1 MEKIFYV
8 KRSDYPSSESAVKKI
23 LVDYFG
29 VNAPVILR
37 TENGKPYLQG
47 GKLYFSVAHTGN
59 DLFIAV
65 CDEDVGIDVENLEKS
80 VDYPPIIKRFSV
92 VERNEITDKQAFLR
106 NFTAKESAVK
116 WFGGTL
122 ARDFRKLAYIDGKI
136 YYGEM
141 QLPAVTAFIPFRS
154 FILAVT
160 SMQDFSG
167 VEVIIL

>member
-1 MEKIFYV
+1 MEKLFYV
-8 KRSDYPSSESAVKKI
+8 KRDKYPNSESAVKKI

-29 VNAPVILR
+29 VESPVILR

-47 GKLYFSVAHTGN
+47 GTLYFSVSHTGN

-80 VDYPPIIKRFSV
+80 VDYLSIIKRFSND
-92 VERNEITDKQAFLR
+92 EKNEITDKQAFLR

-122 ARDFRKLAYIDGKI
+122 ARDFRKLTYIGGKI
-136 YYGEM
+136 HYGEM

-154 FILAVT
+154 FSIAVT
-160 SMQDFSG
+160 SMQDFSN
-167 VEVIIL
+167 VEVVIL